1 MLFDWATGGIHGYSY
16 SSNLQMLL
24 DSHRI
29 TLNQYNIVYEYLLS
43 RRVCVYLAYNCNLY
57 NSLSR
62 VVSEKGSQEKIGMG
76 FLKKKKTLKIGTT
89 FMYGTREINIALYP
103 PQRVL
108 ISPPQS
114 FFSGLTSASFP
125 IHRIT
130 MLSLTHIL
138 QNLIFHFFS
147 LLAKC
152 QKKN

>member
-76 FLKKKKTLKIGTT
+76 FLKKKKTKL
-89 FMYGTREINIALYP
+89 
-103 PQRVL
+103 
-108 ISPPQS
+108 
-114 FFSGLTSASFP
+114 
-125 IHRIT
+125 
-130 MLSLTHIL
+130 
-138 QNLIFHFFS
+138 
-147 LLAKC
+147 
-152 QKKN
+152 

>member
-1 MLFDWATGGIHGYSY
+1 
-16 SSNLQMLL
+16 
-24 DSHRI
+24 
-29 TLNQYNIVYEYLLS
+29 
-43 RRVCVYLAYNCNLY
+43 
-57 NSLSR
+57 
-62 VVSEKGSQEKIGMG
+62 
-76 FLKKKKTLKIGTT
+76 
-89 FMYGTREINIALYP
+89 MYGTREINIALYP

-152 QKKN
+152 QKKKTSLLSIVLFSFYYIFLLSEIFDTTLPILCSSLKLYFFVDDILHKTNIS

>member
-1 MLFDWATGGIHGYSY
+1 MGIHGYSY

-76 FLKKKKTLKIGTT
+76 FLKKKKQNFKNRNNFYVRHKGNKHCIIPPSTSSNFTPSVLFFWFDFSFIPYSQNNDVIIDAHTT
-89 FMYGTREINIALYP
+89 K
-103 PQRVL
+103 
-108 ISPPQS
+108 S
-114 FFSGLTSASFP
+114 
-125 IHRIT
+125 H
-130 MLSLTHIL
+130 LSLL
-138 QNLIFHFFS
+138 FF
-147 LLAKC
+147 AG
-152 QKKN
+152 